1 MSRTAS
7 IVLGLL
13 ALVIP
18 TIPAFADQASL
29 LLGTWK
35 VDVSKLPMQN
45 PPDSVTIVLKNA
57 AGGRYQMIV
66 DIVDHGGGKRHTDT
80 TFTPDGTPAQA
91 AGNADYDVVTMTMP
105 SRRILVM
112 GGGYKGN
119 PSNTRVFS
127 LSDDGKHMVETVI
140 MHTDDGTPHSR
151 VDFWDRSGTARV
163 APY

>member
-1 MSRTAS
+1 MCRTAS

-13 ALVIP
+13 GLVIP

-29 LLGTWK
+29 PLGTWK

-57 AGGRYQMIV
+57 AGGRYRMIV
-66 DIVDHGGGKRHTDT
+66 DIVDHGGGKRHADT
-80 TFTPDGTPAQA
+80 TFTPAPAV
-91 AGNADYDVVTMTMP
+91 GNADYDVVTMTMP

-127 LSDDGKHMVETVI
+127 PSDDGKHMIETVI
-140 MHTDDGTPHSR
+140 THTDDGTPHSR
-151 VDFWDRSGTARV
+151 VDFWDRSGTSRLV
-163 APY
+163 CH